1 MMAST
6 SSVLAGIILLAAG
19 LYQLT
24 PIKRACLR
32 YCQSPLLF
40 LELLATR
47 SPLGALRMGPSTAAT
62 ASAAAGS

>member
-6 SSVLAGIILLAAG
+6 SNLLAGIILLAAG
-19 LYQLT
+19 LYQFT

-32 YCQSPLLF
+32 IARARCCSWLKYWQPD
-40 LELLATR
+40 AM
-47 SPLGALRMGPSTAAT
+47 GALRMVSATAAT